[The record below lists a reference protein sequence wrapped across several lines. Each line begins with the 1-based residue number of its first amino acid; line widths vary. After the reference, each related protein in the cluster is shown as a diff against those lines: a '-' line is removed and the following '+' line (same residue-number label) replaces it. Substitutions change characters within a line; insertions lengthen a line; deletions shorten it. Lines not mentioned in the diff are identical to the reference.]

1 MISCNDN
8 RKSTEVRNILKE
20 WIDKPI
26 IFPDE
31 LLSQDYFQND
41 FSKTILIYIDSTDC
55 TECRLNVDEWGLK
68 IRELREYNVE
78 FKFIINPN
86 NYKMAKAVF
95 FREGLYNVIFE
106 DVDYKFKNLNNIP
119 QDVIYNVFLL
129 NEDKN
134 VVLLGNPIDNP
145 AMWELYKKQLE
156 Y

>member
-1 MISCNDN
+1 
-8 RKSTEVRNILKE
+8 
-20 WIDKPI
+20 
-26 IFPDE
+26 
-31 LLSQDYFQND
+31 
-41 FSKTILIYIDSTDC
+41 
-55 TECRLNVDEWGLK
+55 
-68 IRELREYNVE
+68 
-78 FKFIINPN
+78 
-86 NYKMAKAVF
+86 MAKAVF